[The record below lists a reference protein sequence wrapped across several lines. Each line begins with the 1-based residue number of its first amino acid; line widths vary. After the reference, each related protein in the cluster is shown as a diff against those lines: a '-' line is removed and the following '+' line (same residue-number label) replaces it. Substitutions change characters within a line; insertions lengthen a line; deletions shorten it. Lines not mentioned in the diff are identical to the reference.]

1 MAVLDDLPWDEVIA
15 PSPFATIK
23 NVPTHV
29 QGQVLDTMRQI
40 LQHVNDAAVGPNA
53 DELEFERWSKLYFQF
68 PAFFLRIP
76 PRGGR
81 RGANMVESR
90 LEAYR
95 RRDFASLLK
104 WYRHD
109 QEAARQAPRG
119 RRQETREQKLR
130 RVLAHTR
137 VGQFT
142 KAMRRITS
150 SGIGDSSDP
159 AIRAQLSKKF
169 PDRKFPVG
177 PLSDYTVGHTN
188 LGTGLNAEQIAAAIR
203 RMAPDGAWPG
213 RVAGRLAQDDATRP
227 Q

>member
-95 RRDFASLLK
+95 RRDFTSLLK

-109 QEAARQAPRG
+109 QEAARQARPWLHADECGAHR
-119 RRQETREQKLR
+119 TKLR
-130 RVLAHTR
+130 GPARD
-137 VGQFT
+137 FW
-142 KAMRRITS
+142 ITPYLRPN
-150 SGIGDSSDP
+150 P
-159 AIRAQLSKKF
+159 AIEA
-169 PDRKFPVG
+169 
-177 PLSDYTVGHTN
+177 
-188 LGTGLNAEQIAAAIR
+188 
-203 RMAPDGAWPG
+203 
-213 RVAGRLAQDDATRP
+213 
-227 Q
+227 

>member
-1 MAVLDDLPWDEVIA
+1 
-15 PSPFATIK
+15 
-23 NVPTHV
+23 
-29 QGQVLDTMRQI
+29 
-40 LQHVNDAAVGPNA
+40 
-53 DELEFERWSKLYFQF
+53 
-68 PAFFLRIP
+68 
-76 PRGGR
+76 
-81 RGANMVESR
+81 MVESR

-119 RRQETREQKLR
+119 RRQETREQKLK

-150 SGIGDSSDP
+150 SGIGDSNDP
-159 AIRAQLSKKF
+159 AIRAQLTKKF

-203 RMAPDGAWPG
+203 RMANKTEEGWHQARRLARTGG
-213 RVAGRLAQDDATRP
+213 RVTGSR
-227 Q
+227 